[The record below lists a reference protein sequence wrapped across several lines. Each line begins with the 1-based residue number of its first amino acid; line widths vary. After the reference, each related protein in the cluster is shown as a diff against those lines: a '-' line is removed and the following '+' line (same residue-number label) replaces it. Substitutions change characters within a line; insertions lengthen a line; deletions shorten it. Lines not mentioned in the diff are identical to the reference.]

1 MIYFYSSTRK
11 SDRLH
16 HPLTVCAKD
25 ERNSIKNFALY
36 EFLCKFAI
44 NIHLKRIAY
53 DIKNMITTG

>member
-1 MIYFYSSTRK
+1 MLNPFLCTNE
-11 SDRLH
+11 D
-16 HPLTVCAKD
+16 VCAKD